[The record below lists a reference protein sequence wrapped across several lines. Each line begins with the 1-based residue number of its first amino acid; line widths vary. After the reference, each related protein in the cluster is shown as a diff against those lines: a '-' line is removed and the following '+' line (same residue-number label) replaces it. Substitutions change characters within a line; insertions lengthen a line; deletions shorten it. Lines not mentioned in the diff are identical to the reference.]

1 MRRRHRVRRA
11 IGPAVASALIVGV
24 LLLAVFPTRTYLSQ
38 RAATSRAQ
46 EHLSVLTAENEALE
60 ERVALLHSDA
70 EIERLA
76 RGQYNL
82 VRPGEDAYAMLPA
95 PPPPTTVPPE
105 DGDAGDEEEDRNVLE
120 RAWDGFTALF

>member
-1 MRRRHRVRRA
+1 MRRA

-46 EHLSVLTAENEALE
+46 EHLAVLTAENEALE

-82 VRPGEDAYAMLPA
+82 VRPGEEPYAMLPA
-95 PPPPTTVPPE
+95 PPPPTTVPS
-105 DGDAGDEEEDRNVLE
+105 DGADAAAKDDDRNLLE
-120 RAWDGFTALF
+120 RAWDGFTGLF